1 MTFSLLE
8 PTQWPPLSS
17 FLSFSLNYTG
27 WSILLFSIV
36 LFALTNFKSMP
47 GVWTWRVLFTF
58 RTSFNAQLRQT
69 VQSPSADNETR
80 RIAIVRKANR
90 SSPIKEHPL
99 FRPTIYSTHAPI
111 AEIDINLHKS
121 NSTYFTDLD
130 VARSKLM
137 GRILAPAWPMENMLI
152 EYTGRDGTQRREK
165 VQGSASF
172 ILGATYTSFKRE
184 VGAYTW
190 YNVESRVLGWDTRWL
205 YIGSWFVDKKD
216 KKKLYAC
223 SLSKYI
229 LKKGRITV
237 RPDLFLAEAGWIPS
251 LESGSKADS
260 SVTGGAAGDMWTW
273 DDVEAQRK
281 LGMAIVDSWGDTD
294 LRLEECYF
302 ANVK

>member
-1 MTFSLLE
+1 MDY
-8 PTQWPPLSS
+8 WPRLM
-17 FLSFSLNYTG
+17 
-27 WSILLFSIV
+27 LLFFLV
-36 LFALTNFKSMP
+36 LFAFANFKSVP

-80 RIAIVRKANR
+80 RVPIVRKASR
-90 SSPIKEHPL
+90 SSSIKEHPL
-99 FRPTIYSTHAPI
+99 FQSTVYSTHAPLT
-111 AEIDINLHKS
+111 EIDINLHKS

-130 VARSKLM
+130 VARSELI

-165 VQGSASF
+165 VQGRPAF

-184 VGAYTW
+184 IAAYTW
-190 YNVESRVLGWDTRWL
+190 YDVESRVLGWDSRWL
-205 YIGSWFVDKKD
+205 YIGSWFVDRKD

-237 RPDLFLAEAGWIPS
+237 RPDLFLEEAGWLPTQ
-251 LESGSKADS
+251 ESSSEGDS
-260 SVTGGAAGDMWTW
+260 NVTGVASDAGWIR
-273 DDVEAQRK
+273 DDIEAQRK
-281 LGMAIVDSWGDTD
+281 DGMAIVDSWGDTD
-294 LRLEECYF
+294 LRLEKAYL
-302 ANVK
+302 ADTK